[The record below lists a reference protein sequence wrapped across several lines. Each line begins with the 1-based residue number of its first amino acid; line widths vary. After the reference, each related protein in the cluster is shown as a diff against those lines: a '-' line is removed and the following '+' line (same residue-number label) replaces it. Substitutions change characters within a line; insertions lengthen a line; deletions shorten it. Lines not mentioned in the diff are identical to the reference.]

1 MTRQKPFNERSL
13 GMSKI
18 MKLFIALLLMFFSAT
33 GLSNVVVDFFGVPTC
48 MECFEVE
55 MMIENLAFEI
65 EGDVIIN
72 KHNLTKPE
80 SQELKMKYV
89 RAYGVPEDI
98 MDEIPLLFIGED
110 YFYYTTAK
118 PSALLESMEA
128 YTDEAREEMLTIVDT
143 LEDSAMD
150 VFLERFGG
158 FNLAVVIA
166 AGLID
171 GVNPCAFVVLIFLV
185 SYLYYVGRERKEIL
199 IAGMSFAVGIFVA
212 YLAMGIG
219 LMGAVG
225 FLEGVSRIFQT
236 VFYPAITILTGV
248 LFVLSIV
255 DFFRMRYGKKKAIL
269 ELSPGLK
276 RKTHEII
283 RKHARAKTIWIASLA
298 AGAMI
303 SFVEFMC
310 TGQIYLP
317 TIVFALNSTDL
328 ALQAFGYLLIYNAGF
343 TAPIIVVTLIGYYG
357 SSTKKIQQFMTSTN
371 AAAKIKLFM
380 GGVFLVFF
388 VVMLQIT
395 LRVFGM
401 I

>member
-1 MTRQKPFNERSL
+1 MIRIFL
-13 GMSKI
+13 
-18 MKLFIALLLMFFSAT
+18 LAALV
-33 GLSNVVVDFFGVPTC
+33 LSGTVLAVGDDIVVDFFGVPTC

-55 MMIENLAFEI
+55 LLLENTSFEI
-65 EGDVIIN
+65 EGEVIIN
-72 KHNLTKPE
+72 KYNLVKPE
-80 SQELKMKYV
+80 DQELKMKYV
-89 RAYGVPEDI
+89 QAYGVPEGV
-98 MDEIPLLFIGED
+98 MDRIPLLFIGRD
-110 YFYYTTAK
+110 FFYYETAK
-118 PSALLESMEA
+118 PEALLESFER
-128 YTDEAREEMLTIVDT
+128 YSSESREIMLSIIET
-143 LEDSAMD
+143 LEDSAD
-150 VFLERFGG
+150 AVFLERFAG
-158 FNLAVVIA
+158 FNLLVVIA

-199 IAGMSFAVGIFVA
+199 VAGLSFAVGIFAA

-225 FLEGVSRIFQT
+225 FLEGVSRIFQA

-298 AGAMI
+298 AGGLI

-317 TIVFALNSTDL
+317 TIVFVLNRTDL

-343 TAPIIVVTLIGYYG
+343 TAPIIAITLIAYYG
-357 SSTKKIQQFMTSTN
+357 SSTKKIQHFMTSTN
-371 AAAKIKLFM
+371 AAAKVKLFM

-388 VVMLQIT
+388 IVMLQIT
-395 LRVFGM
+395 MRVFGVV
-401 I
+401 